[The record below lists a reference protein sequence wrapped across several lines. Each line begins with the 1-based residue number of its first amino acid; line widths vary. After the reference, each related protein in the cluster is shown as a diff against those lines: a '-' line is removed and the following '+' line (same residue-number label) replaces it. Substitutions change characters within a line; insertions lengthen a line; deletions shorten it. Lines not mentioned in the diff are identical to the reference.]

1 MVMGGFW
8 RLLGGNRFLRVIV
21 SSYGW
26 LLSGNRLLR
35 VVTSYGLL

>member
-1 MVMGGFW
+1 MVMGGSW
-8 RLLGGNRFLRVIV
+8 WLLGGNRFLRVIV